1 MIGGSSAGGRVR
13 PVSYARVWRIAVPIV
28 VGLGLGSLPPPPG
41 LAPFAWRYF
50 ALFAATILAL
60 ITEPFPPAS
69 VGLIAV
75 TIGGTFGLVFSPS
88 QLADPGFKF
97 PAEALKWSLSGFSNS
112 TVWLIFGAFVFAMGY
127 EKTGLGRRIALF
139 LVNRLGGN
147 TLGLGYAIA
156 ASDLLLAPFTP
167 SNTARSAG
175 TIFPVV
181 NRIPELY
188 DCAPDKEPRRIG
200 AYLMWVAFSTTCIT
214 SSMFVTALA
223 PNLFAIELARKVAGV
238 NLTWGE
244 WLIGFLPVGVPLL
257 LALPWLAYKIYP
269 PEVRASSE
277 VPRWAAEELA
287 RLGPVSLKELLMA
300 CLAVAALGFWI
311 AGGNVLDPA
320 MVALAAIA
328 VMVIFS
334 IVAWDD
340 IAGNRVAWN
349 VLVSFATMLTLADG
363 LARAGVVDWIGHAV
377 SSALAGRSPTLVLI
391 VFVALFFMLHYM
403 FASLTAHATAL
414 LPVMLATG
422 KAVPG
427 MPIRTFAMLMLFS
440 LGLMGVLTPYAT
452 GPAPVY
458 YGSGYIARRDFW
470 RLGLTFGLIFLGM
483 LLLNGLV
490 SLVITHPSS
499 LIPNH

>member
-1 MIGGSSAGGRVR
+1 
-13 PVSYARVWRIAVPIV
+13 
-28 VGLGLGSLPPPPG
+28 
-41 LAPFAWRYF
+41 
-50 ALFAATILAL
+50 LFVATIVAL

-69 VGLIAV
+69 VGLIGV
-75 TIGGTFGLVFSPS
+75 TIGGVFGLVFSPG
-88 QLADPGFKF
+88 QRADPAFKL

-127 EKTGLGRRIALF
+127 EKTGLGRRIALI
-139 LVNRLGGN
+139 LVKQLGRN

-156 ASDLLLAPFTP
+156 ASDVLLAPFTP
-167 SNTARSAG
+167 SNTARSGG

-188 DCAPDKEPRRIG
+188 GCGPDRAPRRIG
-200 AYLMWVAFSTTCIT
+200 AYLMWVAFATTCIT

-223 PNLFAIELARKVAGV
+223 PNLFAIELVRKITGID
-238 NLTWGE
+238 LTWGQ
-244 WLIGFLPVGVPLL
+244 WFAGFLPIGAPLL
-257 LALPWLAYKIYP
+257 LALPWLVYKIYP
-269 PEVRASSE
+269 PEVRASIE
-277 VPRWAAEELA
+277 VPRWAAAELA
-287 RLGPVSLKELLMA
+287 KLGPVTSRELLMA
-300 CLAVAALGFWI
+300 ALVVTALAFWI
-311 AGGNVLDPA
+311 AGNNLLDPA

-328 VMVIFS
+328 MMVIFA

-363 LARAGVVDWIGHAV
+363 LARAGVIDWIGRAV
-377 SSALAGRSPTLVLI
+377 SSALAGHSPIVVLI
-391 VFVALFFMLHYM
+391 VFVVLFFVLHYM

-422 KAVPG
+422 MAVPG
-427 MPIRTFAMLMLFS
+427 MPVRTFAMLMLFS

-458 YGSGYIARRDFW
+458 FGSGYIARRDFW
-470 RLGLTFGLIFLGM
+470 RLGLIFGVIFLAALGLIGLPFL
-483 LLLNGLV
+483 
-490 SLVITHPSS
+490 
-499 LIPNH
+499 LIVNH